1 MTVNKS
7 LNYILAK
14 VSPTISE
21 PKVIILELLCPLV
34 MYAERSSET
43 SAAIIPLIFVA
54 TIKLPAP

>member
-43 SAAIIPLIFVA
+43 SAAIIPLI
-54 TIKLPAP
+54 L